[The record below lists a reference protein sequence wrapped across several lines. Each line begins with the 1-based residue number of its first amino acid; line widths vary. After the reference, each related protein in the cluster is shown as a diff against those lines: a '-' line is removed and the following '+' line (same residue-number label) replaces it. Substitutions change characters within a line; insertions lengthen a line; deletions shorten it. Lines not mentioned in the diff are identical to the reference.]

1 MPIQIKGK
9 RPNPKHRESVKSRGA
24 KDPAAVSL
32 GRKGGK
38 KGGPARAKA
47 LSGAKRTQI
56 AKHSANAR
64 WGNKTQYS
72 MPAHY
77 LRTPKHH

>member
-1 MPIQIKGK
+1 MPIQIRGK
-9 RPNPKHRESVKSRGA
+9 RPNPKHRDTIKHNRA
-24 KDPAAVSL
+24 KDPAAVIL

-38 KGGPARAKA
+38 RGGPARAKS

-64 WGNKTQYS
+64 WGNKTSYAL
-72 MPAHY
+72 PAHY
-77 LRTPKHH
+77 LRTPKRH